1 MAILLQVDESTERS
15 VVLKNVSEETSG
27 IFKCEVMGEGPS
39 FRTAV
44 ETKAMNVVGECRAR
58 RANLD
63 QMEGGTMEGE
73 AGVRVHTLLPHKQ
86 DITKAESLQ
95 EKIMPQMN

>member
-1 MAILLQVDESTERS
+1 MDESTERS

-44 ETKAMNVVGECRAR
+44 ETKAMNVVGEWR
-58 RANLD
+58 RDA
-63 QMEGGTMEGE
+63 MEPM
-73 AGVRVHTLLPHKQ
+73 R
-86 DITKAESLQ
+86 LQ
-95 EKIMPQMN
+95 ECEEWRGQGHDFICHNNRRLLTHKYINK